1 MLLALYKQIIRGED
15 MQPRPGSQ
23 RYLELSNQRMNDVR
37 KRKEQEQIKKQ
48 ERAAFRVQV
57 WTLVFAGIAAVA
69 AVVGVVVQCLP
80 G

>member
-1 MLLALYKQIIRGED
+1 
-15 MQPRPGSQ
+15 MQPRPGRS
-23 RYLELSNQRMNDVR
+23 RDIELSNQRMNEAR

-48 ERAAFRVQV
+48 ERSAFRVQV

-69 AVVGVVVQCLP
+69 VVAGVVVQCLQ